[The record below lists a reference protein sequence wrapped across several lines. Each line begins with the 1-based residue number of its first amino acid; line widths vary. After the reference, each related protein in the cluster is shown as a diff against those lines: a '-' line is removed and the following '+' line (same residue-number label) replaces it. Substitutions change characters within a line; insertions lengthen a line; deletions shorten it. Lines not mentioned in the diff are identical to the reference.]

1 MDFKAEYLAFIAAAR
16 ARNKN
21 LGMKLKKR
29 NKIFKASNF
38 LRSSYQ
44 VHHVIPRSCGGRN
57 TLDNVVALT
66 PDEHVVAH
74 FLYNVSVQQQKNIR
88 DNYCFGLSEL
98 NSILKFIP
106 NVLTSF
112 QVRYDFKQ
120 SDSLNSVTGTIGD
133 IAKFICVVRGIA
145 SNEPINYL
153 YAAANVINSC
163 FRRHHTLCVN
173 EWRGKVKFCELKF
186 ADET

>member
-44 VHHVIPRSCGGRN
+44 VHHVIPRSCGGKN
-57 TLDNVVALT
+57 ALDNVVALT

-88 DNYCFGLSEL
+88 DNYCFGISEL

-112 QVRYDFKQ
+112 TVNCDFKQ
-120 SDSLNSVTGTIGD
+120 FGSVTGTIGD
-133 IAKFICVVRGIA
+133 IAKFVCVIKNVA
-145 SNEPINYL
+145 SNEPNNYL
-153 YAAANVINSC
+153 KAAANVINSC
-163 FRRHHTLCVN
+163 FRRHHNLCVN